1 MSREIADT
9 IVAIVGAGPA
19 GLMLAHLLGRTAA
32 ALSRVTHRSVSDRD
46 ITGS

>member
-9 IVAIVGAGPA
+9 SVAIVGAGPA
-19 GLMLAHLLGRTAA
+19 GQKQAHLLGRTAP
-32 ALSRVTHRSVSDRD
+32 ALLRVTHRSVSDRD